1 MNEKQINLLKDN
13 GYEVLS
19 EFGFI
24 VNQTKSIPIAY
35 IFYDKKT
42 NQFGLN
48 VVDYTVIGND
58 YLVQYSDMLAEK
70 IILVRQLNDLR
81 D

>member
-1 MNEKQINLLKDN
+1 MNEKQIKLLKDN
-13 GYEVLS
+13 GYEVLP

-24 VNQTKSIPIAY
+24 HKTTDNIPVAFVTYDNKS
-35 IFYDKKT
+35 
-42 NQFGLN
+42 NQFGLG
-48 VVDYTVIGND
+48 VTDYNIIGND